1 MLTLINMDY
10 HCTMATPL
18 RQNAVFSSTSPYY
31 CFDGLSST
39 PERSVFLSPSSLLQS
54 VTNPCINSSPVFPG
68 FQSPLG
74 YSPSYISP
82 LHQQQPLDLSNSVE
96 KLKPNRLSAFS
107 SPNDSFYLQRLK
119 SNPMFQDLQSLL
131 VQECLHMQ
139 VPTNLINTSW
149 NTTPIKVPGVVDNG
163 ASVYTLHIK
172 LQERLLSLRTD
183 HSTTSKA
190 LEIESYYSCDVGKIE
205 VSRYQG
211 LCAAGT
217 SETARLKVNLTCDE
231 KRLELIKHVHAD
243 VNKLLRRQNANDSGM
258 CAVSSP
264 ASQCSSRDGSGSD
277 RCSPDIRSHD
287 SGILSDDSLPEFPT
301 TSGTQQSAV
310 EKPLSSLD
318 NGKTDLTLS
327 AVRHLNFSKSSLP
340 DCRESSQIDADD
352 LKLVISP
359 EPNNRLQVNSQNGS
373 VQNDYTCD
381 LDLKMNGE
389 IYPPEKNIY
398 LSESRQGE
406 ITGNSTSEE
415 NLTSQCIIHTGT
427 SGDFISTR
435 GDHPSKKECEQRN
448 RLLTPEATVILSNWY
463 DDHIRYPY
471 PSDLEVKHL
480 SDDCGISE
488 KQVKKWMANKR
499 VRCFNTL
506 SISGNQHPIKLKYKG
521 KRKHQN
527 ETVRANYQQLS
538 NESRNILTQWY
549 EEHSYNPYPTEEE
562 KEELAEKCQISIG
575 QTRSW
580 FANKRSRANN
590 TRKQVPN
597 YFIEKFPEYTPH
609 VQMVSIQREQAR
621 RKFKKHESHM
631 DFFYQNN
638 YFM

>member
-10 HCTMATPL
+10 HCTVATPL
-18 RQNAVFSSTSPYY
+18 RQNAGFSSTSPYY

-54 VTNPCINSSPVFPG
+54 VTKPCINSSPVFPG

-82 LHQQQPLDLSNSVE
+82 LHQQQPLDLSNSIE

-149 NTTPIKVPGVVDNG
+149 NTTPMKVPGVVDNG
-163 ASVYTLHIK
+163 ATVYTLHIK

-190 LEIESYYSCDVGKIE
+190 LEIESNYSCDVGKIE

-211 LCAAGT
+211 LCAAGM

-231 KRLELIKHVHAD
+231 KRFELIKHVHAD

-277 RCSPDIRSHD
+277 RCSPDIPSHD

-301 TSGTQQSAV
+301 TSGMQQSAV
-310 EKPLSSLD
+310 EKPLSSL
-318 NGKTDLTLS
+318 NNVNTDFTIS
-327 AVRHLNFSKSSLP
+327 AVRHLNFSKSSFP
-340 DCRESSQIDADD
+340 DSLEFSQIDTDN

-359 EPNNRLQVNSQNGS
+359 EPNNQLQVNSQKVS
-373 VQNDYTCD
+373 VQN
-381 LDLKMNGE
+381 LDLEMNGE
-389 IYPPEKNIY
+389 IYPPKKKGY
-398 LSESRQGE
+398 LTECSQGE
-406 ITGNSTSEE
+406 ITGDSTSEE
-415 NLTSQCIIHTGT
+415 NLASESVIHK
-427 SGDFISTR
+427 SGD
-435 GDHPSKKECEQRN
+435 HLSKPECEQRN

-521 KRKHQN
+521 KRKHTN
-527 ETVRANYQQLS
+527 ETARANYQQLS
-538 NESRNILTQWY
+538 NESRDILTQWY
-549 EEHSYNPYPTEEE
+549 EDHSYNPYPTEEE

-575 QTRSW
+575 QIRSW

-621 RKFKKHESHM
+621 RKFKRHESHM

>member
-1 MLTLINMDY
+1 MLILLNMDY

-39 PERSVFLSPSSLLQS
+39 PERSVFLSPSSLLQP
-54 VTNPCINSSPVFPG
+54 VTKPCINSSPVFPG

-96 KLKPNRLSAFS
+96 KLRPIRSSAFS

-149 NTTPIKVPGVVDNG
+149 NTTPMKVPGVVDNG
-163 ASVYTLHIK
+163 VTVYTLHIK

-183 HSTTSKA
+183 HSTTSKT
-190 LEIESYYSCDVGKIE
+190 LEIESNYSCDVGKIE

-231 KRLELIKHVHAD
+231 KRLELIKHAHAEID
-243 VNKLLRRQNANDSGM
+243 KLLRRQNANDSGM

-264 ASQCSSRDGSGSD
+264 ASHCSSRDGSD
-277 RCSPDIRSHD
+277 RCSPDIPSHD

-301 TSGTQQSAV
+301 SSGTLQSAIV
-310 EKPLSSLD
+310 KPLSSLD
-318 NGKTDLTLS
+318 NGSTDLTLS
-327 AVRHLNFSKSSLP
+327 AVRHLNFSSKSSFP
-340 DCRESSQIDADD
+340 DCLESSQIDTDN

-359 EPNNRLQVNSQNGS
+359 EANYRLQVNSQKVS
-373 VQNDYTCD
+373 VLNDYTCD
-381 LDLKMNGE
+381 LDLKMNGQ
-389 IYPPEKNIY
+389 IYPLKKKLY
-398 LSESRQGE
+398 LTECRQGD
-406 ITGNSTSEE
+406 ITGDSTSEE
-415 NLTSQCIIHTGT
+415 NLTSQSVIHK
-427 SGDFISTR
+427 SGDYIS
-435 GDHPSKKECEQRN
+435 KQECEQRN

-521 KRKHQN
+521 KRKHTN
-527 ETVRANYQQLS
+527 ETARANYQQLS
-538 NESRNILTQWY
+538 NESRDILTQWY
-549 EEHSYNPYPTEEE
+549 EEHSYNPYPTEDE

-575 QTRSW
+575 QIRSW

-631 DFFYQNN
+631 DFFYQNQNN
-638 YFM
+638 YYM